1 MIRFFLTHRFLGGV
15 LLMLYAGLVLCG
27 FLWKQ
32 NRYDDLAMRK
42 AALVREVSALRG
54 EVVLRNMENGE
65 LSSLERISK
74 EAVRLGLGY
83 ENVPLKVKRVGRK

>member
-15 LLMLYAGLVLCG
+15 LLTLYAGLVLCG

-42 AALVREVSALRG
+42 ASLVREVSALRG
-54 EVVLRNMENGE
+54 EVVLQNLENGE
-65 LSSLERISK
+65 LSSLEKISK
-74 EAVRLGLGY
+74 EATRLGLGY
-83 ENVPLKVKRVGRK
+83 EKVPLKVKRVGGK

>member
-15 LLMLYAGLVLCG
+15 LLMLYAGIILCG

-32 NRYDDLAMRK
+32 NCYDALAMRR
-42 AALVREVSALRG
+42 ASLVREVSAIRG
-54 EVVLRNMENGE
+54 EVVRKDLENGE

-74 EAVRLGLGY
+74 DAARLGLGY
-83 ENVPLKVKRVGRK
+83 AKVPLKVKRVGGK